1 MDFINLNQI
10 SQLDQIN
17 EQSKTKAQVIFKHST
32 RCSVSSFAKRILNS
46 EFSDNLAQKMDV
58 YYLDLIAHRDISN
71 GIAEKYHVEHESPQ
85 LLLIINGTCIHNASH
100 SDCSLEKAAELI
112 G

>member
-1 MDFINLNQI
+1 MDFINLNHV
-10 SQLDQIN
+10 SQLEQIN

-32 RCSVSSFAKRILNS
+32 RCSVSSFAKRILIS
-46 EFSDNLAQKMDV
+46 EFSDSLAQKMDV
-58 YYLDLIAHRDISN
+58 HYLDLIAHRDIS
-71 GIAEKYHVEHESPQ
+71 GEIASKYNIEHESPQ
-85 LLLIINGTCIHNASH
+85 ILLITNGKCVYNASH